1 MPNTDPI
8 IEDQFRVGILTISDS
23 GFKGERET
31 DVSGDTIAKMIMD
44 SNLSVVK
51 RDMVPDETQSIA
63 DTLRLWCDSGEI
75 DVVLTTG
82 GTGLGPRDVT
92 PEATKSILDIEVPGI
107 AEVMRMKTFEITPYA
122 MLSRSASGVRSGC
135 LIINLP
141 GSPKAV
147 RECLEVVL
155 PSIPHGL
162 QIIRGAGW
170 LHDDA

>member
-8 IEDQFRVGILTISDS
+8 TESQFRVGILTISDS
-23 GFKGERET
+23 GFKGERKT
-31 DVSGDTIAKMIMD
+31 DVSGDTIASMIMN

-51 RDMVPDETQSIA
+51 RDIVPDETNAIA
-63 DTLRLWCDSGEI
+63 DTLRLWCDGGEI

-92 PEATKSILDIEVPGI
+92 PEATKSILDIEVQGI

-122 MLSRSASGVRSGC
+122 MLSRSTSGVRSGC
-135 LIINLP
+135 LVINLP

-162 QIIRGAGW
+162 QIIRGDGW
-170 LHDDA
+170 LHDNP